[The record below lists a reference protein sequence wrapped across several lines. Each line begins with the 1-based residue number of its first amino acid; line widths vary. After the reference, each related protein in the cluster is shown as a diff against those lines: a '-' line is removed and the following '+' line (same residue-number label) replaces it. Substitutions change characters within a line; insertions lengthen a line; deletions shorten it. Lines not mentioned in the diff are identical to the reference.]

1 MELSA
6 LCAGVALLA
15 AAGLAWLGRSPR
27 LAAADGDHGG
37 LLFLT
42 LPTLSRAAKLGAKY
56 VTTEGAKAWAPDEW
70 AKKIVNLS
78 LRK

>member
-1 MELSA
+1 
-6 LCAGVALLA
+6 VALLA
-15 AAGLAWLGRSPR
+15 AAGLAWLGRSPPQD
-27 LAAADGDHGG
+27 DGDRGG

-56 VTTEGAKAWAPDEW
+56 VTTEGTKAWAPDEW